1 MRSALITA
9 IILSTA
15 AGGHAL
21 AQTSAP
27 SSAPS
32 APATAPAPAPLT
44 APGAP
49 PSGGPALA
57 PTPGTPSP
65 GGVVQSPSP
74 ATNSTPSQTNVDLF
88 PPSRLTT
95 PGAPAGAPSPNRM
108 SPGQA
113 TPGQVAPGQ
122 PPLGQNPQSVSRPQ
136 PGGANPATPAAKPKK
151 TGNDYS
157 LTECM
162 GLWDAGTHMSK
173 GEWRAACKR
182 VEKRLDNLDAIAV
195 ETNQKRGK
203 RESGLGVERRS
214 SN

>member
-1 MRSALITA
+1 MRIALITA
-9 IILSTA
+9 IILSTV

-27 SSAPS
+27 SSPPS
-32 APATAPAPAPLT
+32 APATAPAPAPQA

-57 PTPGTPSP
+57 PTPAT

-95 PGAPAGAPSPNRM
+95 PGAPAGAPSPNQM

-113 TPGQVAPGQ
+113 APGQVAPGQ
-122 PPLGQNPQSVSRPQ
+122 SPLGQSPQSASRPQ
-136 PGGANPATPAAKPKK
+136 PGGANSSAPAANPKK

-157 LTECM
+157 LAECM

-173 GEWRAACKR
+173 GDWREACKR
-182 VEKRLDNLDAIAV
+182 VQKRLDNLDAIAV
-195 ETNQKRGK
+195 ETNQKRGR
-203 RESGLGVERRS
+203 RESGLGVDRRS
-214 SN
+214 N

>member
-1 MRSALITA
+1 MRIALITA
-9 IILSTA
+9 IVLSTA
-15 AGGHAL
+15 AGGPAL

-32 APATAPAPAPLT
+32 APATAPAPAPQA

-57 PTPGTPSP
+57 PTPATPSP

-95 PGAPAGAPSPNRM
+95 PGAPAGAPNPNQM
-108 SPGQA
+108 SPSQA
-113 TPGQVAPGQ
+113 APGQVTPGQ
-122 PPLGQNPQSVSRPQ
+122 PPLAQSPQSASRPQ
-136 PGGANPATPAAKPKK
+136 PGGANSSAPAANPKK

-157 LTECM
+157 LAECM

-173 GEWRAACKR
+173 EQWREACKR

-195 ETNQKRGK
+195 ETNQKRGR
-203 RESGLGVERRS
+203 RESGLGVDRRS
-214 SN
+214 N